1 LIIDTG
7 EDMAQNISPVALV
20 TGAGK
25 GIGRAIAIELAKH
38 NIFVYVNYLSDKTNA
53 LNTIK
58 TIKSQNGKADL
69 LQFDITSQIESQ
81 KAVKTIIEQKGKI
94 DILINNAGIRVDKLL
109 VMMKPD
115 AWQKVIDTNLT
126 SFYNLTKPAVKN
138 MLKNRSGRIVNITS
152 AAGQMGNP
160 GQVNYS
166 ASKAG
171 LIGATKALAREIGSR
186 NITVNAVAPG
196 FIETG
201 MLKGVDRDKIIETI
215 PAGRL
220 GTPEDVAH
228 ATAFLCTEK
237 ASYINGQVIGINGG
251 LI

>member
-1 LIIDTG
+1 
-7 EDMAQNISPVALV
+7 MAQNINPVALV

-53 LNTIK
+53 LDTIK
-58 TIKSQNGKADL
+58 TINSQDAKADL
-69 LQFDITSQIESQ
+69 LQFDITSQEESL

-109 VMMKPD
+109 VMMKLD

-126 SFYNLTKPAVKN
+126 SFYNLTKPVVKN

-201 MLKGVDRDKIIETI
+201 MLQGVDMDKIIETI

-228 ATAFLCTEK
+228 ATAFLCSEK

>member
-1 LIIDTG
+1 
-7 EDMAQNISPVALV
+7 MAQNISPVALV

-25 GIGRAIAIELAKH
+25 GIGRAIAIELAKQD
-38 NIFVYVNYLSDKTNA
+38 IFVYVNYLSDKTNA
-53 LNTIK
+53 LDTIK
-58 TIKSQNGKADL
+58 TIKTQNAKADL
-69 LQFDITSQIESQ
+69 LQFDITSQVESQ

-115 AWQKVIDTNLT
+115 VWQKVIDTNLT
-126 SFYNLTKPAVKN
+126 SFYNLTKPVVKN

-152 AAGQMGNP
+152 AAGQMGNS

-171 LIGATKALAREIGSR
+171 IIGATKALAREIGSR

-228 ATAFLCTEK
+228 ATAFLCSKK
-237 ASYINGQVIGINGG
+237 ASYINGQIIGINGG